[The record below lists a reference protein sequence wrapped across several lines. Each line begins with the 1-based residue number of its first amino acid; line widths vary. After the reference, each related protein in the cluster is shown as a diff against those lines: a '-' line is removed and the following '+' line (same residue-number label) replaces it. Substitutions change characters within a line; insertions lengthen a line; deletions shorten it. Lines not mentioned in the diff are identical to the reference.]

1 MNDRC
6 PSCNSKELRHED
18 CLAQCNSCYY
28 SWIYKKSNAID
39 DFDMDDLFG
48 DLEDIIPKKQKTV
61 EEKNEQI
68 KSSIPSTNNKNTTE
82 KPIAAT
88 QRTEYI
94 PKPSERNQSSGMFS
108 DMDDD
113 GDEEDMEPSLIIKR
127 KSMRS
132 QAKKTYS
139 MLDNSHNNSDDDDDY
154 MDQGEYSE
162 DEDGE
167 YKFMDNSSQFD
178 EHIDEIADSEDEKND
193 YEIYE
198 RKSTSGASLQTSR
211 IKSSTLDT
219 KQRKTGA
226 KPTNRY
232 NPFILFNKEM
242 RAKIK
247 EERPELDNYELS
259 RIIGQQWKEL
269 DPEKKQA
276 YQILSKR
283 KREDYRNKAIHFAKR
298 PKPPPNVWIV
308 YFKEQVPIV
317 RANNPKLT
325 VNEAST
331 IVSQKWKSLS
341 KEEKDAY
348 KNKAQAARDE
358 FRKMYPEEN
367 KAFFDQVS
375 RKVQRTRFK
384 NKNNK
389 K

>member
-1 MNDRC
+1 MYI
-6 PSCNSKELRHED
+6 NS
-18 CLAQCNSCYY
+18 QCNSCYY
-28 SWIYKKSNAID
+28 SWIYKKSNAIN

-68 KSSIPSTNNKNTTE
+68 KSSIPSTSNKDTTE
-82 KPIAAT
+82 RPIATT

-94 PKPSERNQSSGMFS
+94 PKPSERKQSSGMFS

-247 EERPELDNYELS
+247 EEHPELDNYELS

-269 DPEKKQA
+269 DPVKSLLEK
-276 YQILSKR
+276 YNTYILSLL
-283 KREDYRNKAIHFAKR
+283 N
-298 PKPPPNVWIV
+298 
-308 YFKEQVPIV
+308 
-317 RANNPKLT
+317 
-325 VNEAST
+325 
-331 IVSQKWKSLS
+331 
-341 KEEKDAY
+341 
-348 KNKAQAARDE
+348 
-358 FRKMYPEEN
+358 
-367 KAFFDQVS
+367 
-375 RKVQRTRFK
+375 
-384 NKNNK
+384 
-389 K
+389 